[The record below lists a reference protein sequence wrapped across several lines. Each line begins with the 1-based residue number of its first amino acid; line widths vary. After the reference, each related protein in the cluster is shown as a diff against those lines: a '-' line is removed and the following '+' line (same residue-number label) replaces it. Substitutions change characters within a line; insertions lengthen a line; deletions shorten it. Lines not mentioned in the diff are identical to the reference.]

1 MHCTAQDHLHRV
13 HSVQCVQCASQFASE
28 VAAKEMQHVTLWKQL
43 PKSPSNMVGIFLSLF
58 VLRLFYLV
66 DLKVRYQMS
75 EMLTV
80 KVKVLRFVILRMS
93 WSGRVQQMF
102 RLENG

>member
-1 MHCTAQDHLHRV
+1 MCNVFSVH
-13 HSVQCVQCASQFASE
+13 HSVHPRSQQ
-28 VAAKEMQHVTLWKQL
+28 KEMQHVTLWKQL

-58 VLRLFYLV
+58 VIFYLV

-93 WSGRVQQMF
+93 WSGRVQ
-102 RLENG
+102 

>member
-13 HSVQCVQCASQFASE
+13 HSVQCVHHSVHPRSQQ
-28 VAAKEMQHVTLWKQL
+28 KGMQHVTLWKQL
-43 PKSPSNMVGIFLSLF
+43 PKSPSNMVEIFLSLF

>member
-1 MHCTAQDHLHRV
+1 MCNVFSVH
-13 HSVQCVQCASQFASE
+13 HSVHPRLQQ
-28 VAAKEMQHVTLWKQL
+28 KEMQHVTLWKQL

-58 VLRLFYLV
+58 VIFYLV

-93 WSGRVQQMF
+93 WSGRVQ
-102 RLENG
+102 